1 MNIELID
8 AKSFKQL
15 FTNTVHVYNT
25 TEFTEL
31 NREKCENVV
40 YLAFY
45 DKKARLGLIAGER
58 NGTLHSPFSAPFGG
72 FVSTGDVDIRHFD
85 NAISLLAAEGK
96 KATLTLPPA
105 FYHPA
110 LVAKTTNAMISHG
123 AKAIADLNYHYDL
136 SRFPH
141 YMQQLDSKTRNKLN
155 NSLKQNFDLEVF
167 NGNDSDITGIERAYR
182 VIQLNR
188 KAKGYPLRMSLNDV
202 ASTIK
207 IIKADFFVLTLD
219 SVDVAA
225 AQVFHVADGIV
236 QVIYWGDIP
245 QYSSYRPMNYLA
257 YELFRHYHRSGI
269 RIVDVG
275 PSSSDGIPNYGLC
288 EFKESV
294 GCEATLKFTLSI
306 G

>member
-1 MNIELID
+1 MNIEIID

-15 FTNTVHVYNT
+15 FTNTVHIYNT
-25 TEFTEL
+25 TEFSEL

-58 NGTLHSPFSAPFGG
+58 NGALHSPFSAPFGG

-85 NAISLLAAEGK
+85 NAISLLVAEGK
-96 KATLTLPPA
+96 KITLTLPPA
-105 FYHPA
+105 LYLPT
-110 LVAKTTNAMISHG
+110 LVAKTTNALISHG

-136 SRFPH
+136 SRFTH

-155 NSLKQNFDLEVF
+155 NSLKQNFNLEVF
-167 NGNDSDITGIERAYR
+167 NGNDSDNSGIERAYR

-188 KAKGYPLRMSLNDV
+188 EAKGYPLRMSLNDV
-202 ASTIK
+202 TSTIK
-207 IIKADFFVLTLD
+207 IIKADFFVLTLG
-219 SVDVAA
+219 SIDVAA

-257 YELFRHYHRSGI
+257 YKIFQHYHRLGI

-275 PSSSDGIPNYGLC
+275 PSSSDGVPNYGLC

>member
-1 MNIELID
+1 MNIEIID

-15 FTNTVHVYNT
+15 FTHTVHIYNT

-40 YLAFY
+40 YFAFY

-58 NGTLHSPFSAPFGG
+58 NGTLLSPFSAPFGG
-72 FVSTGDVDIRHFD
+72 FVSTGDADIKHFD
-85 NAISLLAAEGK
+85 NAISLLVAEGK
-96 KATLTLPPA
+96 KVNLTLPPA
-105 FYHPA
+105 LYHPA

-136 SRFPH
+136 SRFPI

-155 NSLKQNFDLEVF
+155 NSLKQNFNLEVF
-167 NGNDSDITGIERAYR
+167 NNNNSDNSGIERAYR

-207 IIKADFFVLTLD
+207 IIKADFFVLSLD
-219 SVDVAA
+219 NIDIAA

-257 YELFRHYHRSGI
+257 YKIFQHYHRLGI

-275 PSSSDGIPNYGLC
+275 PSSSDGVPNYGLC